1 MKIRFYSWLK
11 TRTGCEEE
19 TITLP
24 ETVTTIEGLTGLLA
38 ERHQDAAELFRM
50 PQALR
55 YVVDRRY
62 VEPSHGIS
70 SADEIEIY
78 PPVTGG

>member
-1 MKIRFYSWLK
+1 MKIHFYSWLK
-11 TRTGCEEE
+11 SKTGCDEE
-19 TITLP
+19 TLALP
-24 ETVTTIEGLTGLLA
+24 ETVTTIEELTGLLA
-38 ERHQDAAELFRM
+38 ERHKHAAELFRM

-62 VEPSHGIS
+62 VEPSHAIS
-70 SADEIEIY
+70 SSDEIEIY